1 MDLLTTSMVINNI
14 AFAPKSVDKHN
25 VFLYHKTTNRQHFPQ
40 LTIGQEFINYNQHD
54 EITEFVNGNIALLIN
69 DEWITPAITSGLL
82 AGTMRQ
88 HYLNQH
94 KLIEKT
100 INKKDI
106 LLADKIAFI
115 NSVRGWIEIDEQVF
129 SELKKQL

>member
-1 MDLLTTSMVINNI
+1 M
-14 AFAPKSVDKHN
+14 
-25 VFLYHKTTNRQHFPQ
+25 
-40 LTIGQEFINYNQHD
+40 TIGQENINYNQND